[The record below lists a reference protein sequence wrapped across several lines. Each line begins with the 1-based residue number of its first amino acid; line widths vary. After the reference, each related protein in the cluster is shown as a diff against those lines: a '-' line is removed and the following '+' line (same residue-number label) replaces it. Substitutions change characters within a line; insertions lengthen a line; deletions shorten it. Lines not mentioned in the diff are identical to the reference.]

1 MERSG
6 RKNFNKLRQIVLD
19 CQLTEE
25 LKWGQPC
32 YTLDGK
38 NVVLMHGFK
47 EYCALLFIKGALLKD
62 SKGLPIQQTENV
74 QAGRQI
80 RFAGVQEINK
90 MEQTLKAYIQEA
102 IKVEKTGLKV
112 ELKKTADF
120 TIPKEFRLYWG
131 ICG

>member
-1 MERSG
+1 MNSKVDAFLRNGKKWQEE
-6 RKNFNKLRQIVLD
+6 FNKLRQIVLD

-80 RFAGVQEINK
+80 RFAGVQK
-90 MEQTLKAYIQEA
+90 
-102 IKVEKTGLKV
+102 
-112 ELKKTADF
+112 
-120 TIPKEFRLYWG
+120 
-131 ICG
+131 